1 MDPPIDEEAS
11 LEYVGSDPRLPPVA
25 STSMLPVNIAIPT
38 PPVEVVVA
46 KPPTPAVVPTLPLE
60 TVVSKLPMK
69 APVPMLARETVV
81 PERPVEAAFANALLK
96 VVAPTP
102 PFKVVAAPHLPR
114 LPSPADLAPRGPPP
128 YVPPPT
134 LIASKNGPFS
144 LSHPSST
151 QRDTPRASP
160 SLPGFIPSS
169 RRATP
174 IPAPDSSV
182 ATTSAA
188 PNSRAVREAQRIR
201 DKLNA
206 RMEKKAKE
214 LAALRR
220 QSAPEPP
227 LREREKEEEVAVQA
241 GSKENGKPRRE
252 TMGDFES
259 VPLRAEETVGL
270 VSEKEKEAMQE
281 EVVLQEVVAV
291 QGEAVAQMEV
301 EMETERV
308 QEIIPRGGSLG
319 VTSPAPVLEVPIL
332 EAAVSGV
339 IVPAQEPMVE
349 LLIVEEV
356 TSVQIDVQ
364 METALG
370 DLEEAASRSHD
381 DSATMEDILSSD
393 MGLH

>member
-1 MDPPIDEEAS
+1 
-11 LEYVGSDPRLPPVA
+11 
-25 STSMLPVNIAIPT
+25 
-38 PPVEVVVA
+38 
-46 KPPTPAVVPTLPLE
+46 
-60 TVVSKLPMK
+60 
-69 APVPMLARETVV
+69 
-81 PERPVEAAFANALLK
+81 
-96 VVAPTP
+96 
-102 PFKVVAAPHLPR
+102 
-114 LPSPADLAPRGPPP
+114 
-128 YVPPPT
+128 
-134 LIASKNGPFS
+134 
-144 LSHPSST
+144 
-151 QRDTPRASP
+151 
-160 SLPGFIPSS
+160 
-169 RRATP
+169 
-174 IPAPDSSV
+174 
-182 ATTSAA
+182 
-188 PNSRAVREAQRIR
+188 
-201 DKLNA
+201 
-206 RMEKKAKE
+206 MEKKAKE

-227 LREREKEEEVAVQA
+227 LREREKEVEVAVQA

-291 QGEAVAQMEV
+291 QEEAVAQMEV

-332 EAAVSGV
+332 EAVVSGV
-339 IVPAQEPMVE
+339 IVPTQEPMVE

>member
-1 MDPPIDEEAS
+1 
-11 LEYVGSDPRLPPVA
+11 
-25 STSMLPVNIAIPT
+25 
-38 PPVEVVVA
+38 
-46 KPPTPAVVPTLPLE
+46 
-60 TVVSKLPMK
+60 
-69 APVPMLARETVV
+69 
-81 PERPVEAAFANALLK
+81 
-96 VVAPTP
+96 
-102 PFKVVAAPHLPR
+102 
-114 LPSPADLAPRGPPP
+114 
-128 YVPPPT
+128 
-134 LIASKNGPFS
+134 
-144 LSHPSST
+144 
-151 QRDTPRASP
+151 
-160 SLPGFIPSS
+160 
-169 RRATP
+169 
-174 IPAPDSSV
+174 
-182 ATTSAA
+182 
-188 PNSRAVREAQRIR
+188 
-201 DKLNA
+201 
-206 RMEKKAKE
+206 
-214 LAALRR
+214 
-220 QSAPEPP
+220 
-227 LREREKEEEVAVQA
+227 
-241 GSKENGKPRRE
+241 
-252 TMGDFES
+252 MGDFES